1 MKQARKR
8 IGLCCLLPPTQP
20 VPTVPERAFQLPAA
34 TPENYLP
41 KEITRIKRIK
51 IARNDGKHFVDR
63 YVEKKGNEAV
73 KKIERGARQGRGG
86 IFLRLQRGI
95 WQRRRIFSP
104 PLSHLAVHTDGWSGS
119 KGSELPSREGPRG
132 GFCLTKLSHPPRSLN
147 QQVKINCTSTYPR
160 KAQRKPWMCCGLYC
174 GPRALSENLTHFK

>member
-86 IFLRLQRGI
+86 YSSGCSGGSGRGDAFFPRRSHILQFTPMAGPAPKAANCPPERAHGEDFAL
-95 WQRRRIFSP
+95 QSSP
-104 PLSHLAVHTDGWSGS
+104 IHLA
-119 KGSELPSREGPRG
+119 P
-132 GFCLTKLSHPPRSLN
+132 
-147 QQVKINCTSTYPR
+147 
-160 KAQRKPWMCCGLYC
+160 
-174 GPRALSENLTHFK
+174 